1 MKPLPG
7 HPKAPIRLAALKTQ
21 VCALSPSEPAADLI
35 LAPSFRSSTRSCGPL
50 SGQWSK
56 SADTRRTPSTSCCL
70 RVIGGGNV
78 ALLVLIV
85 ASALVCQQTW
95 IFSSPY
101 LPWGPDTLRQE
112 WDKVRGPGIIPGRHR
127 GQLCARIPSDQCTS
141 IHHCCTR
148 AGQRTNTSGAV
159 EGNNVLITAAKP
171 SS

>member
-1 MKPLPG
+1 MKMSAFSFNSHQSEAG
-7 HPKAPIRLAALKTQ
+7 WHKHPDTAWDLKENPHVMACASEEVYRKALKD
-21 VCALSPSEPAADLI
+21 VAKC
-35 LAPSFRSSTRSCGPL
+35 
-50 SGQWSK
+50 
-56 SADTRRTPSTSCCL
+56 CCL

-85 ASALVCQQTW
+85 ASALICQQTW

-112 WDKVRGPGIIPGRHR
+112 WSKVGGPGIIPGRHR

-141 IHHCCTR
+141 IHHCCTL
-148 AGQRTNTSGAV
+148 AGQRTNTSGVV
-159 EGNNVLITAAKP
+159 EGSNVLITAAKP